1 MVQSEDFYQEE
12 FKLYGLVGEV
22 IDFPSA
28 NPENYAQAIMSPS
41 ECEEIQID
49 GKLFSPDSSE
59 PLPAVI
65 IVPGSLGVSDNHLTH
80 AETLLSYGM
89 AVFVVDPFTSRR
101 VESTVANQTHYSF
114 AASAFDVLA
123 ALRVL
128 HNRPQIDSKRISAQG
143 HSRGGSAVLTA
154 AVRTFVDPI
163 LGSEY
168 SLKSIYAVYP
178 WCGHQFVNPNVGT
191 TRVRAIVGEDDDWLS
206 VQQVQSQIQAISISG
221 GDASIRIVG
230 GAAHSFDREE
240 HLQLIPE
247 ASVSPHAPTIYLTP
261 KGSMIDP
268 HTGNDDVAATDRT
281 YFVAAVEAGFGRRG
295 AHIGGTEEQQGIFRN
310 DMLAFHQSNL

>member
-1 MVQSEDFYQEE
+1 MVQSDDFYKEE
-12 FKLYGLVGEV
+12 FKLAGFVGKA

-28 NPENYAQAIMSPS
+28 NPVNYAQAIMDRSG
-41 ECEEIQID
+41 CEEIQID

-80 AETLLSYGM
+80 AETLLSNGM

-128 HNRPQIDSKRISAQG
+128 HERPEIDSNRISAQG

-154 AVRTFVDPI
+154 AMRAFVNPI

-168 SLKSIYAVYP
+168 SFKSVYAVYP
-178 WCGHQFVNPNVGT
+178 WCGHQFVSPNVGS
-191 TRVRAIVGEDDDWLS
+191 TRIRAIVGECDDWLS
-206 VQQVQSQIQAISISG
+206 VQQVQSQIQAINISG
-221 GDASIRIVG
+221 GKASIRIVE

-240 HLQLIPE
+240 DIQQIPE

-261 KGSMIDP
+261 NGSMIDP
-268 HTGNDDVAATDRT
+268 RTGNDDVVSTDRT

-295 AHIGGTEEQQGIFRN
+295 AHIGGTEEQQKIFRT
-310 DMLAFHQSNL
+310 DMLAFYQSNF